1 MVGASFHQP
10 HLLRSPIMLSIPC
23 PWCGPREEP
32 EFTYGGEAHVA
43 RPAHDVDDAGWARYL
58 FQRENP
64 KGTHHERWCH
74 TQGCGQWFNAA
85 RDTVTHEILAI
96 YPMGEARP
104 EVGA

>member
-1 MVGASFHQP
+1 
-10 HLLRSPIMLSIPC
+10 MLSIPC

-85 RDTVTHEILAI
+85 RDARVADRGVNHPGYRSGNFGLRLARSS
-96 YPMGEARP
+96 P
-104 EVGA
+104 

>member
-1 MVGASFHQP
+1 
-10 HLLRSPIMLSIPC
+10 MLSIPC
-23 PWCGPREEP
+23 PWCGPCDEP